1 MWKKLKLEG
10 LHLNSYLRPM
20 ELITAISVERV
31 SFGIKFMGEH
41 RVKQYKKNVL
51 WPKGGGAWS
60 CVLTGKMPL
69 NTHTKDPAPNSKH
82 LFYCQV
88 VIIDTIIQ

>member
-1 MWKKLKLEG
+1 MWIKLKLEG

-51 WPKGGGAWS
+51 WPKEGGGMEL
-60 CVLTGKMPL
+60 CVNWKIAT
-69 NTHTKDPAPNSKH
+69 
-82 LFYCQV
+82 
-88 VIIDTIIQ
+88 